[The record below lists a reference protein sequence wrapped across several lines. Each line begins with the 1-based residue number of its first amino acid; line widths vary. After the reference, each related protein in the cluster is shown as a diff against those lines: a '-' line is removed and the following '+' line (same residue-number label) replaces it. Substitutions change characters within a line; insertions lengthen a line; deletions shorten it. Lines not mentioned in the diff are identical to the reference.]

1 MVRTSGRVLKSE
13 HVELEGLCY
22 LDGAQPAFSGTEP
35 SQAHPA
41 VAAAGVRIL
50 ENHREYALI
59 EVTCPCGRKMAL
71 RCEYAGAQAPANP
84 QMQNG
89 TSAVPSQKK

>member
-13 HVELEGLCY
+13 HVELEGVYY
-22 LDGAQPAFSGTEP
+22 LDGAQAASSGTEP
-35 SQAHPA
+35 PQGHPA
-41 VAAAGVRIL
+41 VTAAGVRIL
-50 ENHREYALI
+50 ENHREYALV

-71 RCEYAGAQAPANP
+71 RCGYAGAQAPANP

-89 TSAVPSQKK
+89 TTAVPSEKE